1 MKKYIIYSLM
11 IVLTYSLGACNNDE
25 GIDTTH
31 SIFST
36 EEVDRSVFDTWILSN
51 YTHPYN
57 IALKYRMEDNESD
70 MTHVLTPAEYTRSV
84 VLSKIIKH
92 VWLEAYDEIT
102 GNPNFLRLYVPK
114 TIHFIGSP
122 AYEDNG
128 TLVLGTAEGG
138 MKITLYNVNDINPQ
152 KIDINLLN
160 EYYFQTMHHEFAHI
174 LHQTKNYDPAF
185 DRITENAYIGSDWY
199 MVGPDRN
206 AWKKGFVTA
215 YAMSESREDFVENI
229 AVYVT
234 NTKAYWDSML
244 QNAGETGR
252 ILIQQKFDI
261 VYSYMEQTWGIN
273 LDELREIVL
282 RRQDDIANGNVDLGI
297 IE

>member
-70 MTHVLTPAEYTRSV
+70 MTHVLTPAEYSRSV

-102 GNPNFLRLYVPK
+102 GNPDFLRQYVPK

>member
-1 MKKYIIYSLM
+1 MLIL
-11 IVLTYSLGACNNDE
+11 VVGLGACNNEEDV
-25 GIDTTH
+25 DKAH

-36 EEVDRSVFDTWILSN
+36 EELDRSEFDQWILKN
-51 YTHPYN
+51 YTNTYN
-57 IALKYRMEDNESD
+57 IQLKYLMEDNESD
-70 MTHVLTPAEYTRSV
+70 MSHILIPAEYDKSV
-84 VLSKIIKH
+84 VLTKIVKH

-102 GNPNFLRLYVPK
+102 GNPNFLRRYVPK
-114 TIHFIGSP
+114 TIHLIGSP

-128 TLVLGTAEGG
+128 TMVVGTAEGG
-138 MKITLYNVNDINPQ
+138 MKITLYNVNDINPEI
-152 KIDINLLN
+152 IDLNILN

-185 DRITENAYIGSDWY
+185 DRITESAYIGSDWY
-199 MVGPDRN
+199 MTDRDQD
-206 AWKKGFVTA
+206 AWVQGFVTP

-234 NTKAYWDSML
+234 NTKEYWDDML
-244 QNAGETGR
+244 NKAGETGR
-252 ILIQQKFDI
+252 AIIRRKFEI
-261 VYSYMEQTWGIN
+261 VYSYMKQTWGID

-282 RRQDDIANGNVDLGI
+282 RRQNEIANGDVDLSI

>member
-1 MKKYIIYSLM
+1 MKKYIIYSL
-11 IVLTYSLGACNNDE
+11 IITLTCGLGACNNDE
-25 GIDTTH
+25 GVDKAN

-36 EEVDRSVFDTWILSN
+36 EEVERSPFDNWILGN

-70 MTHVLTPAEYTRSV
+70 MTHVLAPADYKKSV
-84 VLSKIIKH
+84 VLAKIIKH
-92 VWLEAYDEIT
+92 VWLEAYDEAT
-102 GNPNFLRLYVPK
+102 GNPDFLRQYIPK

-128 TLVLGTAEGG
+128 TMVLGTAEGG
-138 MKITLYNVNDINPQ
+138 MKITLYNVNDINPD
-152 KIDINLLN
+152 KMDISLLN

-199 MVGPDRN
+199 MVGANRN
-206 AWKKGFVTA
+206 AWQQGFVTS
-215 YAMSESREDFVENI
+215 YAMSESRVDFVENI

-234 NTKAYWDSML
+234 NTKDY
-244 QNAGETGR
+244 
-252 ILIQQKFDI
+252 
-261 VYSYMEQTWGIN
+261 
-273 LDELREIVL
+273 
-282 RRQDDIANGNVDLGI
+282 
-297 IE
+297 

>member
-1 MKKYIIYSLM
+1 MKKYIIYSL
-11 IVLTYSLGACNNDE
+11 IITLTCGLGACNNDE
-25 GIDTTH
+25 DVDKAN

-36 EEVDRSVFDTWILSN
+36 EEVERSPFDNWILGN

-70 MTHVLTPAEYTRSV
+70 MTHVLAPADYKKSV
-84 VLSKIIKH
+84 VLAKIIKH
-92 VWLEAYDEIT
+92 VWLEAYDEAT
-102 GNPNFLRLYVPK
+102 GNPNFLRQYIPK

-128 TLVLGTAEGG
+128 TMVLGTAEGG
-138 MKITLYNVNDINPQ
+138 MKITLYNVNDINPD

-185 DRITENAYIGSDWY
+185 DRITE
-199 MVGPDRN
+199 
-206 AWKKGFVTA
+206 
-215 YAMSESREDFVENI
+215 DFVENI

-234 NTKAYWDSML
+234 NTEDYWNNML
-244 QNAGETGR
+244 QNAGESGR
-252 ILIQQKFDI
+252 ALIKQKFEI

-282 RRQDDIANGNVDLGI
+282 RRQDDIANGYVDLSI

>member
-1 MKKYIIYSLM
+1 MKKYIIYSL
-11 IVLTYSLGACNNDE
+11 IITLTCGLGACNNNE
-25 GIDTTH
+25 GVDKAN

-36 EEVDRSVFDTWILSN
+36 EEVERSPFDNWILGN

-70 MTHVLTPAEYTRSV
+70 MTHV
-84 VLSKIIKH
+84 
-92 VWLEAYDEIT
+92 
-102 GNPNFLRLYVPK
+102 
-114 TIHFIGSP
+114 IGSP

-128 TLVLGTAEGG
+128 TMVLGTAEGG
-138 MKITLYNVNDINPQ
+138 MKITLYNVNDINPD

-199 MVGPDRN
+199 MVGANRN
-206 AWKKGFVTA
+206 AWQQGFVTS

-234 NTKAYWDSML
+234 NTEDYWNNML
-244 QNAGETGR
+244 QNAGESGR
-252 ILIQQKFDI
+252 ALIKQKFEI

-273 LDELREIVL
+273 LDELRDIVL
-282 RRQDDIANGNVDLGI
+282 RRQDDIANGNVDLSI